1 MEDKIFRGL
10 GGVGERPHRRE
21 LNHFQISDR
30 GFHSEFAFP
39 IATLHI
45 PEMLKTFPDLVKTA
59 AGLFVKDRSNA
70 YDFRP
75 NIWGP
80 APPFD
85 GGASS
90 VFGNLAQ
97 PACCSDSTHRVPR
110 AFLELI
116 LLPL

>member
-1 MEDKIFRGL
+1 MGLSCERMAHHFKFRIED
-10 GGVGERPHRRE
+10 
-21 LNHFQISDR
+21 
-30 GFHSEFAFP
+30 FALRIRFP
-39 IATLHI
+39 QLLSAIATLHI
-45 PEMLKTFPDLVKTA
+45 PEMLKTFPDLVKTG

-90 VFGNLAQ
+90 VFGNLPQ
-97 PACCSDSTHRVPR
+97 PTCCSDSTPRVPR